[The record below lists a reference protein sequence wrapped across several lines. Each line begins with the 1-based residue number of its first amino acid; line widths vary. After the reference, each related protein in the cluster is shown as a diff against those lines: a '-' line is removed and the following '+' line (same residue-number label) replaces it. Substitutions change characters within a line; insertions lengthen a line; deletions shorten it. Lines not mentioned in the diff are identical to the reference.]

1 MAYIYL
7 LWNQPSDMS
16 DQHFQR
22 SKRIS
27 SSNQSSLKRKLSV
40 YLSPS
45 NVNIEKDIQTKTFTR
60 FHDAEYFS
68 MLAHAIS
75 GGVKSSLQFVLQ
87 VIFIKYHKMHKV

>member
-1 MAYIYL
+1 
-7 LWNQPSDMS
+7 MS

-22 SKRIS
+22 RKRIS
-27 SSNQSSLKRKLSV
+27 SSKKSSLKRKLSV

-45 NVNIEKDIQTKTFTR
+45 NVNIEKDSPPKTLTR

-75 GGVKSSLQFVLQ
+75 GGIKSPLQFVLQ